1 MDTAEFATALTATH
15 LHRALIALRSAPKG
29 PVAVGEC
36 LFCETPLPQPHR
48 WCDSQCRD
56 AWEADEKR
64 MMM

>member
-1 MDTAEFATALTATH
+1 MDTADFAAALEAAHISKSLH
-15 LHRALIALRSAPKG
+15 LARLNADS

-36 LFCETPLPQPHR
+36 LFCETPIPQPHR

-56 AWEADEKR
+56 EWQADEKR